1 MLMRELAKSTIREI
15 RNSKGRYLAIFF
27 IIALGV
33 GFFAGLRTCRPSFEK
48 TAKEYFDQQNFY
60 DYCLISTVGFGKDSQ
75 EAFLENKDIAAA
87 EGTYYEDVLAAVEGN
102 DIVFRVY
109 SVPQNVNQLYLVSG
123 RMPKTDGECV
133 VDAAYFKEDVIG
145 DTISFSDANLES
157 TKSAFRHLEYTIVGT
172 VSTPLYISSDRGT
185 SLLGDGSIKAF
196 LFVKEECFT
205 ADYYKE
211 LYVVL
216 REREEIYSE
225 AYNKN
230 ILEKKQAVTEI
241 GQKQAE
247 LFMQDLLALSGLN
260 NVSSIMEE
268 QRNAV
273 SVYVLTRDENA
284 GYASFEQDSK
294 IIENISV
301 VFPAFFFLVAA
312 LVCITTMTRMVDEQR
327 TQIGVWKAMGY
338 GRLAVSSKY
347 LFYSGT
353 AGLAGSTA
361 GFFAGT
367 YFIPVVLWYAYRSA
381 YHFAEQPKYIF
392 DWKLFLIC
400 TVIAVFC
407 TAGAALFCC
416 QRELSEMPASILRP
430 KMPQDG
436 KRVFVEKLKG
446 LWQRIGFLHKVS
458 LRNAFRYKKR
468 FFLIVFGISGCT
480 ALLLTG
486 FGIRDS
492 VQGVTDYQYG
502 EITLYDAE
510 VTFAESIE
518 KQEQQEFLEQH
529 KDKIREAVFLSE
541 CNVDAKLGKRKK
553 SAKLISVVD
562 GELENFFHL
571 HHNNKNVAYPKD
583 GEIILCT
590 GIADGIDAKVGD
602 TIVLVGSLFQ
612 EISVTV
618 SGIFDNYIG
627 NYLFVSEQTMAQL
640 GEETNSAA
648 YLHFYKDSDFQRI
661 KNKDSNEESFAL
673 TELLKDKNVSHVALS
688 AEYKKTVETSFAS
701 LDLVVLLIIVCAG
714 ILAFVVLF
722 NLININIGER
732 IREIATLKVLGFFQ
746 VECSAYVF
754 REVDLLTVIGALCGL
769 FFGKFLH
776 SFVMSQVSPGN
787 MCFDERIA
795 WGSYIASVAATLI
808 FAWLVKFAMRG
819 RLKKINMTESLKSV
833 E

>member
-1 MLMRELAKSTIREI
+1 MRELAKSTIREI
-15 RNSKGRYLAIFF
+15 KSSKGRYLAIFF

-33 GFFAGLRTCRPSFEK
+33 GFFAGLCTCRPSFVKMAEK
-48 TAKEYFDQQNFY
+48 YFDQQNFY
-60 DYCLISTVGFGKDSQ
+60 DYCLRSNVGFGKDSA
-75 EAFLENKDIAAA
+75 EAFLENKEIAAVQ
-87 EGTYYEDVLAAVEGN
+87 GVCYEDVLAAVDGN
-102 DIVFRVY
+102 DVVFRVY
-109 SVPQNVNQLYLVSG
+109 SVPENINELRLVSG
-123 RMPKTDGECV
+123 RMPAADGECV
-133 VDAAYFKEDVIG
+133 VDEAYFKEDVLG
-145 DTISFSDANLES
+145 DTISFSDANRES
-157 TKSAFRHLEYTIVGT
+157 TKSAFRHLEYTVVGT
-172 VSTPLYISSDRGT
+172 VSSPLYISSDRGT
-185 SLLGDGSIKAF
+185 TSLGDGTIKAF

-216 REREEIYSE
+216 KEREEIYSE
-225 AYNKN
+225 AYREN
-230 ILEKKQAVTEI
+230 ILEKKQMITEI

-247 LFMQDLLALSGLN
+247 TRIKNLLMQSQKN
-260 NVSSIMEE
+260 NVSSLAAE
-268 QRNAV
+268 QSNTA

-301 VFPAFFFLVAA
+301 VFPVFFFLVAA
-312 LVCITTMTRMVDEQR
+312 LVCVTTMTRMVDEQR

-338 GRLAVSSKY
+338 SKLAVSSKY

-353 AGLAGSTA
+353 AGLTGSII
-361 GFFAGT
+361 GFFTGT
-367 YFIPVVLWYAYRSA
+367 FLIPMILWYAYRSA
-381 YHFAEQPKYIF
+381 YDFAERPEYIF
-392 DWKLFLIC
+392 DWKMFLIC
-400 TVIAVFC
+400 TAIAAFC
-407 TAGAALFCC
+407 TAGTALFCC
-416 QRELSEMPASILRP
+416 QKELSEMPASILRP
-430 KMPQDG
+430 RMPQNG
-436 KRVFVEKLKG
+436 KRVFMEKLKG

-510 VTFAESIE
+510 VTFVKSMKKEE
-518 KQEQQEFLEQH
+518 RQEFLERH
-529 KDKIREAVFLSE
+529 ADNIRETVFLSE
-541 CNVDAKLGKRKK
+541 CSVDAKLGKRKK
-553 SAKLISVVD
+553 STKLVSVVD

-571 HHNNKNVAYPKD
+571 RHNNEDVAYPKD

-590 GIADGIDAKVGD
+590 GIADGIGAKVGD

-612 EISVTV
+612 EVSVTV

-627 NYLFVSEQTMAQL
+627 NYLFVSERTMAQL
-640 GEETNSAA
+640 EEEVSSAA
-648 YLHFYKDSDFQRI
+648 YIHFYKDSDFERI
-661 KNKDSNEESFAL
+661 KNKDSGEESLL
-673 TELLKDKNVSHVALS
+673 TELLKDETVGHVALS
-688 AEYKKTVETSFAS
+688 TEYKKKVETSFAS

-714 ILAFVVLF
+714 ILAFIVLF

-732 IREIATLKVLGFFQ
+732 LREIATLKVLGFFSS
-746 VECSAYVF
+746 ECSAYVF

-769 FFGKFLH
+769 VFGKFLH

-787 MCFDERIA
+787 ICFDERIA
-795 WGSYIASVAATLI
+795 WGSYIASVAATLV
-808 FAWLVKFAMRG
+808 FAWLVKLAMQR
-819 RLKKINMTESLKSV
+819 RLKEINMTESLKSV